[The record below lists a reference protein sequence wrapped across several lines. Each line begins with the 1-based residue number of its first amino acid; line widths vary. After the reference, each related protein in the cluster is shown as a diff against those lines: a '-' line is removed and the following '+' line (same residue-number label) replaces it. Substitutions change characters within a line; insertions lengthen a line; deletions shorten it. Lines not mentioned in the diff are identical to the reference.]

1 MGPHVLFTLVVFVC
15 VYWCVLFLFLFFA
28 FVCLRPVP
36 CVLIAFSF
44 SGLSIFI
51 APSVFSDVN
60 LNVRYDW
67 QVWLYMNPAELE
79 LFDVILLGQSWK
91 LYSFEWRRPSLMR
104 FYARWNYILLFCSLS
119 MFYCSV
125 QSVYFI
131 FLFSQHILFF
141 CSVSTVFRVV

>member
-60 LNVRYDW
+60 LNVRYD
-67 QVWLYMNPAELE
+67 
-79 LFDVILLGQSWK
+79 
-91 LYSFEWRRPSLMR
+91 
-104 FYARWNYILLFCSLS
+104 
-119 MFYCSV
+119 
-125 QSVYFI
+125 
-131 FLFSQHILFF
+131 
-141 CSVSTVFRVV
+141 